1 MRKIIAIILAL
12 AMVFTLCACG
22 AKTETAAEAPAAD
35 GTTAEA
41 PVASDEKYVIKFGH
55 FLATN
60 HNEHL
65 ALEELKAMVEEKT
78 DGRLIIEIYPAS
90 QLGSERELAEMVA
103 MGTVDMSMSDG
114 PTWSNAL
121 NIPELAVFGLPF
133 LYNNIDGELE
143 AFKNVVKDSAAEY
156 MVPAGVRPLFAFS
169 MSVRGTMTADT
180 PIDSLKAISGI
191 KIRVPEITLYVDTWK
206 NLGANAT
213 TTAWSECYTSIS
225 QGVVDG
231 CEADPT
237 TLVSA
242 NLQEVCK
249 YYSETNHMGCIHICT
264 INENKWQTIPTD
276 LQEIF
281 LECANQ
287 VMEKQFADRKV
298 TDEEAIQIMKDAGV
312 EIISVPAEE
321 TAKMVEAVQPI
332 YDEYI
337 NTYGLGDL
345 IAELQEYGGTA

>member
-22 AKTETAAEAPAAD
+22 AKTETAAEAP
-35 GTTAEA
+35 
-41 PVASDEKYVIKFGH
+41 VASDEQYVIKFGH

-169 MSVRGTMTADT
+169 MSVRGTMTADSRHVYG
-180 PIDSLKAISGI
+180 DCCRYDCA
-191 KIRVPEITLYVDTWK
+191 
-206 NLGANAT
+206 
-213 TTAWSECYTSIS
+213 
-225 QGVVDG
+225 
-231 CEADPT
+231 
-237 TLVSA
+237 SA
-242 NLQEVCK
+242 NTLPCGYWCWCRSDCFWSVVLYLHSFGWTNPACGCLPIPVNGHCPGKIQGSGSLYDPGHIYSNLLYASDYFCPRSCLMASKSANVMPELQ
-249 YYSETNHMGCIHICT
+249 
-264 INENKWQTIPTD
+264 
-276 LQEIF
+276 
-281 LECANQ
+281 
-287 VMEKQFADRKV
+287 
-298 TDEEAIQIMKDAGV
+298 
-312 EIISVPAEE
+312 VPARSYNG
-321 TAKMVEAVQPI
+321 P
-332 YDEYI
+332 
-337 NTYGLGDL
+337 
-345 IAELQEYGGTA
+345 